1 MKIFVC
7 IKRVPD
13 TESRI
18 RIRADGQSIETT
30 GIKHVISPYDEY
42 ALETALRMKESN
54 GAAEVVVIT
63 VGDASAAEQLR
74 TSLAMGADRAIHLKG
89 ETTMDGLATARALAA
104 ELESAGADLILA
116 GMKAADDD
124 QQQVGPMLA
133 ELLGHPCITVAA
145 SLEVDGQ
152 TVRAHREIEGGVEHV
167 EADLPAIVTMTK
179 GAFEPRLPSL
189 KGIMAAKKKPLEEK
203 AAAVSPSRVRLHG
216 LSYPPDRPAGKIV
229 GNGADAVPELIRLL
243 KEEARVL

>member
-18 RIRADGQSIETT
+18 RIAADGTSIESA
-30 GIKHVISPYDEY
+30 GIKFVISPYDEY
-42 ALETALRMKESN
+42 ALETALRLKESS
-54 GAAEVVVIT
+54 GAKEVVTIT

-104 ELESAGADLILA
+104 ELESAEADLILT

-133 ELLGHPCITVAA
+133 ELLGRPCITVVA
-145 SLEVDGQ
+145 SLEIDGS
-152 TVRAHREIEGGVEHV
+152 TVRAHREIDGGVEHV
-167 EADLPAIVTMTK
+167 EATLPAVISITK
-179 GAFEPRLPSL
+179 GEFEPRLPSL

-203 AAAVSPSRVRLHG
+203 PAATGESRVRLHG

-229 GNGADAVPELIRLL
+229 GKGADAVPELIRLL
-243 KEEARVL
+243 KEEAKAL